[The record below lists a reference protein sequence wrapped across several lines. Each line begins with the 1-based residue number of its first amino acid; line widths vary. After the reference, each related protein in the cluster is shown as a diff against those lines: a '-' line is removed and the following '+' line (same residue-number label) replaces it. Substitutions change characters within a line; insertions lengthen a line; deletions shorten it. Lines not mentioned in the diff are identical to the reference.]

1 MKVGSV
7 VKLIN
12 PWSANESYR
21 NALGIVLRMFDSEI
35 TSEPSCDVRFM
46 DRDIPLIH
54 YILTVYQHRLKV
66 IKE

>member
-12 PWSANESYR
+12 PWSGNESYR
-21 NALGIVLRMFDSEI
+21 NSLGIVLRMFGSEI
-35 TSEPSCDVRFM
+35 TSKPSCEVRFM
-46 DRDIPLIH
+46 NRDIPLIH
-54 YILTVYQHRLKV
+54 HILTVYQHRLKV